1 MRSVIDSYPLSPLQ
15 EGMLFNA
22 LFAPHSGVDITQII
36 CRMHHPLDVPAF
48 ERAWNAVVARH
59 AILRTAFRWEG
70 LEEPVQDVYD
80 EVELEFVVHD
90 VTGLAPAEQSARL
103 EAHLGADRHR
113 GFDISSAPLIRVAV
127 FLVSPAESILVWSLH
142 HLLLDAYSCAM
153 ILKEVFTIHEASLG
167 GTSMALG
174 TPPPYRAYIDWLQK
188 QDAAGAES
196 FWRELLKGF
205 TTPLSLS
212 IAHDPANLSKAKQSY
227 GKKEIAIPPGV
238 RGVLKP
244 FAKENGCTLYTCFQ
258 AAWSIILARY
268 TGARDV
274 VFASVRGCRGVPI
287 ENASSIIGMFINTLP
302 VRGSIDEKKP
312 LVSFLK
318 ELRAQHIAT
327 RAFEHSPLARIQRWS
342 EVLPGMPLFE
352 SLMNYESRPWD
363 ALLSSFGG
371 NFAKREWDVR
381 HQTNIPIGLDIY
393 EEPETRI
400 VVDYD
405 RALFDDAAMK
415 TMLGHYRTLLEGM
428 AANPG
433 SAVGA
438 LPMLT
443 EEERR
448 SILVQWNEADG
459 DYPRDETI
467 HGIFEARAAETPDAP
482 AVSLGETTL
491 TYAGLNTRANNLAHR
506 LIELGIGPGMPVAVC
521 MSRNLDLIVALIGIL
536 KAGGAYVPMDPSY
549 PRERLAFMLEDTN
562 ASVLI
567 AEKAIAEVLP
577 DHRARTILM
586 DKESDDLAGERGDN
600 PSRDAGPGDLAY
612 IIYTSGSTGLPKGVC
627 VRHESVLN
635 LFADFDRRRPISPGE
650 RCSLW
655 TSVSFDVSV
664 YEIFTPLIAGGTL
677 FIASDAVRFD
687 SAAFVEWL
695 SANRIASA
703 YVPPLMLEDLRA
715 WIEKHRGVLSLGR
728 LLVGVEPIRE
738 KLLAAMMEMVPGLV
752 IINGYGPTEA
762 TICATLFTVR
772 PDSARDRNT
781 PIGKPVQ
788 NTRVLLLDSAMRPVP
803 VGVPGEIHIGGRG
816 LAREYFK
823 RPDLTAE
830 RFVHDPFAGAPG
842 ARLYKTGD
850 MAKYLADGCI
860 EFIGRV
866 DYQVK
871 VRGFR
876 VEPGE
881 IEFALRQHPS
891 VKDAVVLAK
900 GDRTGVKR
908 LVAYLVPAG
917 AAAGTSELRAF
928 LKEKLPEYMV
938 PTAFVTMEA
947 FPLTANG
954 KLDRAALPE
963 PEITRADIRSRFV
976 APRNEI
982 EHQLAL
988 IWEKVI
994 GIEPIGVTDSFFDL
1008 GGHSLLAVRLFT
1020 EITRAFGT
1028 DLPLAAIFQY
1038 PTIEQI
1044 AALIHG
1050 QGFAHAGDSL
1060 VAIQRAGSKPP
1071 LFFVHAYGGG
1081 VFFYRELSD
1090 HLGPDQPFYGLQSAG
1105 LDGKRHPH
1113 DRVEDM
1119 AAHYIREIKKIQP
1132 KGPYYLGGRCLGA
1145 YVAFEMANQL
1155 RAQGETIGL
1164 LAVLDSYWIPQES
1177 LSRGRGIMLHLRNLS
1192 ERGFRDKMGYIIEYS
1207 GYRLIKTKMWL
1218 TRIAS
1223 RLCFA
1228 LGRAVPRFMM
1238 DFYLNVYIPEMHGR
1252 VERTYVPPV
1261 YPGPITFFQATAEI
1275 ERDPRIFWGKLTS
1288 EGVEVIMVPA
1298 SHKDI
1303 LVEPNVHVLA
1313 EKLRLALDK
1322 SQEGI

>member
-36 CRMHHPLDVPAF
+36 CRMHHSLDVPAF

-70 LEEPVQDVYD
+70 LHEPVQDVYD

-90 VTGLAPAEQSARL
+90 VTGLPPAEQSARL
-103 EAHLGADRHR
+103 EAHLGADRRR
-113 GFDISSAPLIRVAV
+113 GFDISKAPLIRVAV
-127 FLVSPAESILVWSLH
+127 FLVSPAENILVWPLH
-142 HLLLDAYSCAM
+142 HLTLDANAFALV
-153 ILKEVFTIHEASLG
+153 LKEIFAIYEASLE
-167 GTSMALG
+167 GTSVALG
-174 TPPPYRAYIDWLQK
+174 TPPPYRTYIDWLQK
-188 QDAAGAES
+188 QDAAEAEK

-212 IAHDPANLSKAKQSY
+212 VAHDPAKLSKAKQSY
-227 GKKEIAIPPGV
+227 GKKEIVIAPGV
-238 RGVLKP
+238 KGVLKP

-258 AAWSIILARY
+258 AAWSIILGRY

-287 ENASSIIGMFINTLP
+287 DDAGSIIGMFINTLP
-302 VRGSIDEKKP
+302 VRGTIDERKP

-327 RAFEHSPLARIQRWS
+327 RAYEHSSLAKIQQWS
-342 EVLPGMPLFE
+342 EVPAGMPLFE
-352 SLMNYESRPWD
+352 SLLSYETRPW
-363 ALLSSFGG
+363 SSILTSLGG
-371 NFAKREWDVR
+371 DYTKREWEVR
-381 HQTNIPIGLDIY
+381 NQTNMPIGLDIY

-405 RALFDDAAMK
+405 RALFDDAGMEA
-415 TMLGHYRTLLEGM
+415 MLGHYRTLLEGM
-428 AANPG
+428 ASDPG
-433 SAVGA
+433 STIGD

-443 EEERR
+443 EKERR
-448 SILVQWNEADG
+448 SILVEWNETESDF
-459 DYPRDETI
+459 PRDETI
-467 HGIFEARAAETPDAP
+467 HGIFETRAAETPDAP

-491 TYAGLNTRANNLAHR
+491 TYAELNMRANNLAHR
-506 LIELGIGPGMPVAVC
+506 LMKLGIGPDVPVAVC
-521 MSRNLDLIVALIGIL
+521 MSRSPDLIVALIGIL

-562 ASVLI
+562 APVLI
-567 AEKAIAEVLP
+567 TEKTLAEALP
-577 DHRARTILM
+577 GHRARTILM
-586 DKESDDLAGERGDN
+586 DADRNEIAGERGDN
-600 PSRDAGPGDLAY
+600 PSSGAGPGNLAY

-627 VRHESVLN
+627 IRHESVLN
-635 LFADFDRRRPISPGE
+635 LFADFDRRKTIAPGE

-664 YEIFTPLIAGGTL
+664 YEIFTPLLAGGAL

-687 SAAFVEWL
+687 SAAFIDWL
-695 SANRIASA
+695 NGNRIASA

-715 WIEKHRGVLSLGR
+715 WIEKHRGALSLRR

-752 IINGYGPTEA
+752 IVNGYGPTEA

-772 PDSARDRNT
+772 PEAVRDRNT
-781 PIGKPVQ
+781 PIGRPAQ
-788 NTRVLLLDSAMRPVP
+788 NSRVLLLDAAMRPVP
-803 VGVPGEIHIGGRG
+803 VGIPGEIHIGGRG

-823 RPDLTAE
+823 RPELTAE
-830 RFVHDPFAGAPG
+830 RFVPDPFTDTPG

-850 MAKYLADGCI
+850 MARFLADGCI

-917 AAAGTSELRAF
+917 PTAGASELRAF
-928 LKEKLPEYMV
+928 LKEKLPDYMV
-938 PTAFVTMEA
+938 PTTFVTMEA
-947 FPLTANG
+947 FPLTPNG

-963 PEITRADIRSRFV
+963 PEITRADIQSKFV
-976 APRNEI
+976 APRTEI
-982 EHQLAL
+982 EHQLSL

-1020 EITRAFGT
+1020 EITRVFGT
-1028 DLPLAAIFQY
+1028 DLPLAAIFQH

-1044 AALIHG
+1044 AALISG
-1050 QGFAHAGDSL
+1050 RGLPQAGDSL
-1060 VAIQRAGSKPP
+1060 VAIRSSGSRPP
-1071 LFFVHAYGGG
+1071 LFFMHAFGGG

-1090 HLGPDQPFYGLQSAG
+1090 NLGPDQPFYGLQSVG
-1105 LDGKRHPH
+1105 LDGKRPLHE
-1113 DRVEDM
+1113 RVEEM
-1119 AAHYIREIKKIQP
+1119 AAHYIREIKKVRP

-1145 YVAFEMANQL
+1145 YVALEMANL
-1155 RAQGETIGL
+1155 LHAQGETIGL
-1164 LAVLDSYWIPQES
+1164 LAVLDSYWTPQEPPA
-1177 LSRGRGIMLHLRNLS
+1177 LGRGIMLHLRSLS
-1192 ERGFRDKMGYIIEYS
+1192 GLSFREKRDYLVEHW
-1207 GYRLIKTKMWL
+1207 GYRLIKTKIWL
-1218 TRIAS
+1218 TRIVS

-1238 DFYLNVYIPEMHGR
+1238 DFYINVYIPEMNGR
-1252 VERTYVPPV
+1252 VERRYVPAV
-1261 YPGPITFFQATAEI
+1261 YPGLITFFQATAEI
-1275 ERDPRIFWGKLTS
+1275 ERDPRTFWGRLTS
-1288 EGVEVIMVPA
+1288 EGIEVIMVPA
-1298 SHKDI
+1298 SHRDI

-1313 EKLRLALDK
+1313 EKLRLALEK
-1322 SQEGI
+1322 SREGI